1 MLLLVSVHPT
11 KPSQHV
17 IAIFGVGLIGGA
29 VKSAL
34 HVSNDF
40 SESSLP
46 FTWSIPAEQSG
57 ELNEISQKISASQS
71 HDKRINRIS
80 ILWSAGKGG
89 FGTSAEELEIEFQ
102 SFTNVLKFAESL
114 SESFSDALIDFHL
127 VSSAG
132 GLFEGQSLV
141 NSDSVP
147 KPFRPYGELKLRQE
161 NALRISMSHMHKFI
175 YRPSSV
181 YGLAHE
187 GKRAGLIS
195 VILQS
200 GIQHRVL
207 SLVGNQNTL
216 RDFVFSRDIGQFIAA
231 QLLDTPTTSETVC
244 HTLASGRPTSIHEI
258 QEIAER
264 VLRRKVYFVFSGA
277 NRNAADITYSPR
289 MLPNSWTP
297 IDIATGIRLV
307 HQNMQTQA

>member
-1 MLLLVSVHPT
+1 MLLLATANSASA
-11 KPSQHV
+11 SQHV

-34 HVSNDF
+34 YLTADF
-40 SESSLP
+40 SEESLP
-46 FTWSIPAEQSG
+46 FTWSNPSQQTS
-57 ELNEISQKISASQS
+57 ELDHVSKVLALKHTNLRHISV
-71 HDKRINRIS
+71 
-80 ILWSAGKGG
+80 LWSAGKGG
-89 FGTSAEELEIEFQ
+89 FASTSDELEIEYQ
-102 SFTNVLKFAESL
+102 SFVNVLNL
-114 SESFSDALIDFHL
+114 SEKLVQSYPNVVTDFHL

-132 GLFEGQSLV
+132 GLFEGKSLV
-141 NSDSVP
+141 SRDTEP
-147 KPFRPYGELKLRQE
+147 APLRPYGVLKLRQE
-161 NALRISMSHMHKFI
+161 NALRASEVHLVKRV

-181 YGLAHE
+181 YGFAHE

-216 RDFVFSRDIGQFIAA
+216 RDFVFSRDIGQFIAR
-231 QLLDTPTTSETVC
+231 QILELPESNEIVC

-264 VLRRKVYFVFSGA
+264 VLRRKVYFVFSDA
-277 NRNAADITYSPR
+277 NRNAADITYSQHL
-289 MLPNSWTP
+289 LPTHWAP

-307 HQNMQTQA
+307 HQNMQRLA

>member
-1 MLLLVSVHPT
+1 MLLLANENSSSA
-11 KPSQHV
+11 SQQT

-34 HVSNDF
+34 HLTAELKE
-40 SESSLP
+40 ESFP
-46 FTWSIPAEQSG
+46 FTWSAPAEQAS
-57 ELNEISQKISASQS
+57 ELDYISDTIKSKHAGV
-71 HDKRINRIS
+71 RRIS
-80 ILWSAGKGG
+80 ILWSAGRGG
-89 FGTSAEELEIEFQ
+89 FASSAEELEIEYH
-102 SFTNVLKFAESL
+102 SFVNVLCFAEKLSL
-114 SESFSDALIDFHL
+114 SHSNTLIDFHL

-141 NSDSVP
+141 SRDTEP
-147 KPFRPYGELKLRQE
+147 APLRPYGALKLRQE
-161 NALRISMSHMHKFI
+161 QTLEARQARLVKRV

-181 YGLAHE
+181 YGFAHE

-195 VILQS
+195 VILLS

-207 SLVGNQNTL
+207 SLVGDQNTL
-216 RDFVFSRDIGQFIAA
+216 RDFVFSRDVGQFIAA
-231 QLLDTPTTSETVC
+231 QILDHPETDAFVC

-264 VLRRKVYFVFSGA
+264 VLRRKVYFVFSDA
-277 NRNAADITYSPR
+277 NRNAADITYSRQLFPQR
-289 MLPNSWTP
+289 WTP

-307 HQNMQTQA
+307 HQNMQRLA

>member
-1 MLLLVSVHPT
+1 MLLLATANSSSA
-11 KPSQHV
+11 SQHV
-17 IAIFGVGLIGGA
+17 VAIFGVGLIGGA

-34 HVSNDF
+34 HMNTDF
-40 SESSLP
+40 SEESLP
-46 FTWSIPAEQSG
+46 FTWFTPDQHVAELESVAKA
-57 ELNEISQKISASQS
+57 LSARHADLQ
-71 HDKRINRIS
+71 RFS

-89 FGTSAEELEIEFQ
+89 FASSVKELEVEFQ
-102 SFTNVLKFAESL
+102 SFVNVLNFAEKL
-114 SESFSDALIDFHL
+114 SQSHPNALVDFHL

-132 GLFEGQSLV
+132 GLFEGKSLV
-141 NSDSVP
+141 SRDTEP
-147 KPFRPYGELKLRQE
+147 APLRPYGTLKLRQE
-161 NALRISMSHMHKFI
+161 NALYASSARLFKLV

-181 YGLAHE
+181 YGFAHE

-231 QLLDTPTTSETVC
+231 QILEIPKSNEAIC

-264 VLRRKVYFVFSGA
+264 VLRRKVYFVFSDS
-277 NRNAADITYSPR
+277 NRNAADITYSKHL
-289 MLPNSWTP
+289 LPTHWAP

-307 HQNMQTQA
+307 HQNMQRLA

>member
-1 MLLLVSVHPT
+1 MLLLATANSSSA
-11 KPSQHV
+11 SQHV

-34 HVSNDF
+34 HLSADLA
-40 SESSLP
+40 EESLP
-46 FTWSIPAEQSG
+46 FTWSNPSQQAT
-57 ELNEISQKISASQS
+57 ELDHLSKVLASRHANLQ
-71 HDKRINRIS
+71 RIS
-80 ILWSAGKGG
+80 VLWSAGKGG
-89 FGTSAEELEIEFQ
+89 FASSTDELEVEFQ
-102 SFTNVLKFAESL
+102 SFVNVLNFAENLSL
-114 SESFSDALIDFHL
+114 SHPQALIDFHL

-132 GLFEGQSLV
+132 GLFEGKSLV
-141 NSDSVP
+141 NRDTEP
-147 KPFRPYGELKLRQE
+147 APLRPYGTLKFRQE
-161 NALRISMSHMHKFI
+161 NALHASNARLIKSV

-181 YGLAHE
+181 YGFAHE

-216 RDFVFSRDIGQFIAA
+216 RDFVFSRDIGQFIAV
-231 QLLDTPTTSETVC
+231 QILDLPESNEAIC

-264 VLRRKVYFVFSGA
+264 VLRRKVYFVFSDA
-277 NRNAADITYSPR
+277 NRNAADITYSQHL
-289 MLPNSWTP
+289 LPMHWAP

-307 HQNMQTQA
+307 HQNMQRLA